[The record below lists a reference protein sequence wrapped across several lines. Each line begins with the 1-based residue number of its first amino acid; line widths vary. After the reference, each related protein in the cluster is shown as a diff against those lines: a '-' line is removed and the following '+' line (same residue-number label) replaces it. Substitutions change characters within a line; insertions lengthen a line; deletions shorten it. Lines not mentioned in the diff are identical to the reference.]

1 MAKII
6 EKIIEPSRIEV
17 GSKFKIK
24 IKIEDILLSKKS
36 FITENGIKL
45 VTENGVVIRSEWGDS
60 NE

>member
-1 MAKII
+1 MARII

-36 FITENGIKL
+36 FITENVIKL

>member
-1 MAKII
+1 MAQII

-24 IKIEDILLSKKS
+24 IKVEDILISKKA
-36 FITENGIKL
+36 FITEDLINLI
-45 VTENGVVIRSEWGDS
+45 TEDGKIIRSEWEDL